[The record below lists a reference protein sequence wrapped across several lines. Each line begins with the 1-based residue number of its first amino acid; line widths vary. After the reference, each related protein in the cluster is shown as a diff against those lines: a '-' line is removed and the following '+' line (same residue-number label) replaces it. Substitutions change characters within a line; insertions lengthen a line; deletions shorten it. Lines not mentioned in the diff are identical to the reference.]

1 MKVFL
6 LGFVL
11 LLGAADNAG
20 GCGGNPNY
28 IGVQQYGAVTG
39 RVLDATNNRPIPSAL
54 VSVGSLY
61 TGYADQQGAFTLTTI
76 PAGRQEVTASAPG
89 YVRASVQVRVIKA
102 QTATADYIRLIPLTG
117 GSTVA
122 PPATPTPS
130 PEPSSSAEPS
140 PNPSSTP
147 APQASATPG
156 R

>member
-61 TGYADQQGAFTLTTI
+61 TGYADQQGGFTLSTI

-89 YVRASVQVRVIKA
+89 YVRASVAVRVIKEH
-102 QTATADYIRLIPLTG
+102 TATAAYIRLVPLTG
-117 GSTVA
+117 GPTVA

-130 PEPSSSAEPS
+130 PDPNASPEPS
-140 PNPSSTP
+140 PDLTASP
-147 APQASATPG
+147 APQASTTPTP
-156 R
+156 